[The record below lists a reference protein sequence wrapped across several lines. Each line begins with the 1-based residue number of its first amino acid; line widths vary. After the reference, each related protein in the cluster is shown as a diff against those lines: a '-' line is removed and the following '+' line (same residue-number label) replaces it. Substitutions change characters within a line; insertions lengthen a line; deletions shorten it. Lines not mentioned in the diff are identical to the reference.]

1 MDYLG
6 WSVATSGN
14 QVFAGSA
21 KDDNDRGSVSVF
33 ELNQS
38 SGNWGEKTKLV
49 ASDRFATASFGSSLA
64 VSGDV
69 LVVGAIGD
77 QENGSAYVFE
87 KDPSTGDWFEQAK
100 LRASDGAP
108 YEYFGCSVGVYG
120 NTIVVGAYQHNGDNG
135 YNSGSAYVFEK
146 GPTGNW
152 SQTSTLTAR
161 DGSSYDWFG
170 YSVGVF
176 GNRIVAGSPFD
187 NNGDYGSGSVYV
199 FEIGTA
205 GSVWEE
211 RAKLTAGDA
220 GTKHYFGSSVAIS
233 EDVIVAGAPRY
244 NHAVDGGYWS
254 SVVGHAYVFEWDAS
268 NNIWEE
274 TANLVESNARSGD
287 NFGYSIA
294 VHGDLVIVGARNDD
308 VGRTS

>member
-1 MDYLG
+1 M
-6 WSVATSGN
+6 
-14 QVFAGSA
+14 
-21 KDDNDRGSVSVF
+21 
-33 ELNQS
+33 
-38 SGNWGEKTKLV
+38 
-49 ASDRFATASFGSSLA
+49 
-64 VSGDV
+64 
-69 LVVGAIGD
+69 
-77 QENGSAYVFE
+77 
-87 KDPSTGDWFEQAK
+87 
-100 LRASDGAP
+100 
-108 YEYFGCSVGVYG
+108 
-120 NTIVVGAYQHNGDNG
+120 VGAYQHNGDNG

-308 VGRTS
+308 GIVTRTGAAYVFAKNETSATWEEQVKLFANDGSDNDWFGRSVGIYQDVVVVGSPLSDPVNYDNGAVYIYDKN